1 MADFPPADRVAVAV
15 SGGADSMALLLLLK
29 EWGQAALV
37 ALTVDHGLRE
47 GSAVESAKVK
57 EWCTVEGIFHEI
69 LVWEG
74 EKPTSNIHE
83 LAREAR
89 YSLMTAYC
97 TSQNIPQLFLGHHL
111 QDQAETFLIR
121 LARGSGV
128 HGLKGMA
135 AIRDQNGILLCR
147 PLLKVP
153 PERLKATLTAREKSW
168 IDDPSNHNPKYTR
181 TKMRQL
187 LGILRDSGVSVERIS
202 HAMDNL
208 SRSDAALEHY
218 ALRHLRATARA
229 HAQGYVHISL
239 SNFLKSPQEI
249 TLRCLRSLL
258 MAVSGNTKPPRLEN
272 LLELEKTLQKPFVKR
287 TLHGCLLFL
296 TGDTLTLCREP
307 AACTKNTLKGA
318 ETLWDG
324 RFLLNGTVENIK
336 PLGTLGW
343 QQINNTKMGEALR
356 PLPHPVRLTTPCVW
370 DNDTVVSMASG
381 VWVTQDPLARTWLE
395 TIISEN

>member
-1 MADFPPADRVAVAV
+1 MADFPAAPRIAVAV

-29 EWGQAALV
+29 EWGQASLV

-47 GSAVESAKVK
+47 GSAAESAKVK
-57 EWCTVEGIFHEI
+57 EWCALEGIFHEI

-89 YSLMTAYC
+89 YALMTAYC
-97 TSQNIPQLFLGHHL
+97 KSHNIPQLFLGHHV

-128 HGLKGMA
+128 QGLKGMA
-135 AIRDQNGILLCR
+135 AIREQNGVLLCR

-153 PERLKATLTAREKSW
+153 PERLKATLTSRNHPW
-168 IDDPSNHNPKYTR
+168 IDDPSNHNLKYTR

-187 LGILRDSGVSVERIS
+187 VGILRDSGVSVARIS

-208 SRSDAALEHY
+208 SRSDDVLEHY
-218 ALRHLRATARA
+218 ALSHLRATAHA

-258 MAVSGNTKPPRLEN
+258 MAVSGAVKPPRLEN

-287 TLHGCLLFL
+287 TLHGCLLYL

-307 AACTKNTLKGA
+307 AACMKNTLKGA

-324 RFLLNGTVENIK
+324 RFLLNGTIENIK

-343 QQINNTKMGEALR
+343 QQIKESEMGAALR
-356 PLPHPVRLTTPCVW
+356 PLPYPVRLTMPCVW
-370 DNDTVVSMASG
+370 DNDRVVGMAKG
-381 VWVTQDPLARTWLE
+381 VWVTQDALARNWLAH
-395 TIISEN
+395 SKFA